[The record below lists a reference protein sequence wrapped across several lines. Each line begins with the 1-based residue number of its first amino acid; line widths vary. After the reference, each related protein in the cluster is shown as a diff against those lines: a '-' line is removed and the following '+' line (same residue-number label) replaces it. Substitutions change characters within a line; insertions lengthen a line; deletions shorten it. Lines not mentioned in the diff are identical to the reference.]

1 MKNKRTSA
9 CWAIAWVLSIVILG
23 GCESN
28 ELTNYRQE
36 NLQLQKTIDDQKF
49 TIENLELAREA
60 ALQLLFG
67 ASEDFENCQDELE
80 KAKLTIRAY
89 EKTKHMKPNDVR
101 KGLAEL
107 EAMRQERAKWL
118 KERAA
123 AKADPNKAE
132 ESD

>member
-1 MKNKRTSA
+1 MKNKGISA
-9 CWAIAWVLSIVILG
+9 CRAIALVLSIVILG

-28 ELTNYRQE
+28 EQTSCRQE

-49 TIENLELAREA
+49 TIENLELARES
-60 ALQLLFG
+60 ALQLLFD
-67 ASEDFENCQDELE
+67 ASEDVENCQEELE
-80 KAKLTIRAY
+80 KAKLTISAY
-89 EKTKHMKPNDVR
+89 EKTKHMKPDDVR

-123 AKADPNKAE
+123 AEADPNKVK